1 MADLGAAALAIGAGA
16 DPTLDPQV
24 WLDELDR
31 LAAGVADLDGLV
43 GRLYGDQGFAG
54 NTDDYYDPDNSF
66 LHRVLA
72 RRKGIPIS
80 LAVVLIEVGRRA
92 GVHLEGVGMPGH
104 FLVRDPAS
112 GVVLDP
118 FDGGRALD
126 HAALEARFR
135 AATGADGTVPFG
147 AHLLPG
153 VSAHGILNRML
164 ANLTAIY
171 RARGAGRDLE
181 WVLRM
186 RLALPTT
193 DESTVVELGE
203 VLASHGRHREGAQEI
218 EARAEGDERLLA
230 AARALRAR
238 LN

>member
-1 MADLGAAALAIGAGA
+1 M
-16 DPTLDPQV
+16 
-24 WLDELDR
+24 
-31 LAAGVADLDGLV
+31 ADLDGLRH
-43 GRLYGDQGFAG
+43 RLYTERGFAG
-54 NTDDYYDPDNSF
+54 NTANYYEPDNSF

-72 RRKGIPIS
+72 RRTGIPIS
-80 LAVVLIEVGRRA
+80 LAVVMIEVGRRA
-92 GVHLEGVGMPGH
+92 EVHLEGVGMPGH

-118 FDGGRALD
+118 FDGGRTLD
-126 HAALEARFR
+126 DAALEARFR
-135 AATGADGTVPFG
+135 ASTGAGDDVPFG

-153 VSAHGILNRML
+153 VTAHGILHRML
-164 ANLTAIY
+164 ANLTGIY

-186 RLALPTT
+186 CLALPTA
-193 DESTVVELGE
+193 DASTVVELGE
-203 VLASHGRHREGAQEI
+203 VLASRGRYREGAE
-218 EARAEGDERLLA
+218 EVETRAAGDDRLLA